1 MYRRFILLAAGLL
14 VACSPSLNWRTVTLA
29 DGALSAHLPCK
40 PTHMERRI
48 ELVGAPTQVRMA
60 ACEADGSTFAV
71 ACTQLADPSQVGM
84 ALAHWRTA
92 VLASMAAG
100 APQDSPF
107 VPPGA
112 LVLPQSVRTV
122 ARGQLPGGAPVAL
135 QAVWFA
141 RVQGPQISACHAV
154 LYGAQVRA
162 AVADSFF
169 AGLVLAPR

>member
-1 MYRRFILLAAGLL
+1 MYRRFIFLAAGLL
-14 VACSPSLNWRTVTLA
+14 VACSASLNWRTVALA
-29 DGALSAHLPCK
+29 DGALSASLPCK
-40 PTHMERRI
+40 PKHMERRI
-48 ELVGAPTQVRMA
+48 ALAGAPALVRMA
-60 ACEADGSTFAV
+60 ACEADGHTFAV
-71 ACTQLADPSQVGM
+71 ACTQLADRSQVGM
-84 ALAHWRTA
+84 ALAHWRAA
-92 VLASMAAG
+92 VLASMVAG

-154 LYGAQVRA
+154 LYGMQVRA
-162 AVADSFF
+162 PLADAFF
-169 AGLVLAPR
+169 AGLVLLPG